1 MGTTDLTQEMQ
12 NLKIQELI
20 IENNVLFFLQKNH
33 KDSTDDQISQVLKD
47 NFAEVEIVEA
57 KHVLASE
64 PYITAL
70 TKCDKEVGIA
80 ITTKRRNSR
89 TKKDRALNAVIID
102 LMNSIDA
109 FEASTEIVIKI
120 VAKDDTKIPKY
131 RAENAQF
138 KSILDRLDKVEGI
151 MEERKQKLEQQDTVI
166 KQLVTDYETISK
178 ENKELRAEVIK
189 LNGHIFGSSSSGISS
204 QEVKD
209 INRSED
215 VGNDTPEPAEPAP
228 VPSPLPTDDA
238 NQAQPPPPSQ
248 APPPTPPPTN
258 VSPPPIPESAAG
270 EWQQK
275 QKRKKLSTKQKTE
288 VRKVY
293 EENSLLA
300 AVVAA
305 SQGTPTDKAIEIGRA
320 TGTAKAHS
328 FAQAA
333 KLRNSTTNAGAPS
346 PNTEF
351 PELRAAVS
359 GAAVSGAATSG
370 AAASG
375 SAGKAAM
382 RNKLAKTAPYK
393 RGNATATDQTMN
405 MQKPTF
411 MNNKCLVIRGL
422 KKGISREQFIEY
434 IDKTAGKKINILHT
448 QIISR
453 VYSPWLTVAIEL
465 NTEDFELLS
474 DVNIWHTSIGIR
486 EYIGWR
492 HWHGERPKRVP
503 PQEIRNSVR
512 MSWAE
517 NSSTTL

>member
-70 TKCDKEVGIA
+70 TKCDKDVGIA

-120 VAKDDTKIPKY
+120 VAKDDSKIPKY
-131 RAENAQF
+131 RAEDAQF

-238 NQAQPPPPSQ
+238 NQAQPPPPSHG
-248 APPPTPPPTN
+248 PPPIPPPTN

-346 PNTEF
+346 PNIEF

-434 IDKTAGKKINILHT
+434 INKTAGKKINILHI

-453 VYSPWLTVAIEL
+453 VFSPWLTVAIEL